1 MNLCVPF
8 SGTQRGTNTGF
19 GCQKF
24 MHGIRKRMFQFIEAR
39 SASVLIS

>member
-8 SGTQRGTNTGF
+8 SGTERGINTGF
-19 GCQKF
+19 CGEKF
-24 MHGIRKRMFQFIEAR
+24 MHGIRNRMFQFIEAR